1 MVAADTPTPPPSAQE
16 AVISWEEVAGYE
28 GQTVTV
34 AGHIVDTYNS
44 GKVVFLNFDQDYAT
58 TFKVV
63 IFPDAWSLF
72 PAPPEE
78 YYRDKVIQVT
88 GQVKM
93 YQNAPE
99 IIVEQPDQIEIME

>member
-1 MVAADTPTPPPSAQE
+1 MPPAE
-16 AVISWEEVAGYE
+16 GTIISWEEAADYE

-44 GKVVFLNFDQDYAT
+44 GKVVFLNFDQDFT
-58 TFKVV
+58 DTFKVV
-63 IFPDAWSLF
+63 IFPDAWPLF
-72 PAPPEE
+72 PAPPED
-78 YYRDKVIQVT
+78 YYRDKTIQVT

-99 IIVEQPDQIEIME
+99 VIVERPDQIEIME